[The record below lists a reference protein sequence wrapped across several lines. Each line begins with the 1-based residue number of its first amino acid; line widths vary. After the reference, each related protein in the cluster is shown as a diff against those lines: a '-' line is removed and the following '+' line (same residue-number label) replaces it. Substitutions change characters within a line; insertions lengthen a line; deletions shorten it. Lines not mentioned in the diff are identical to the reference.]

1 MRAETLNTL
10 TDEYDN
16 AECDGSACGFDLIA
30 RQMRSRL
37 QMAGLKATPQ
47 RLALCSL
54 LFIAGDRHMTAE
66 ILDREAKAMDLPLT
80 PKAIKATLREFVGV
94 QLLREIALYGET
106 IWYDTNTGP
115 HFHFYD
121 EDAKLLFD
129 MPETMIPHLNLPELA
144 DIEFI
149 GVDLIVRIRRKHD
162 GERQA

>member
-1 MRAETLNTL
+1 MRTETLSTVNKECEN
-10 TDEYDN
+10 D
-16 AECDGSACGFDLIA
+16 ECDGSACGFDLIA
-30 RQMRSRL
+30 RQMRATL
-37 QMAGLKATPQ
+37 QMAGVKATPQ

-80 PKAIKATLREFVGV
+80 PKGIKTMLREFVGAG
-94 QLLREIALYGET
+94 LLREIALYGET

-129 MPETMIPHLNLPELA
+129 MPEAMIPRLNLPELA
-144 DIEFI
+144 DIELI
-149 GVDLIVRIRRKHD
+149 GVDLIVRIRRKRD
-162 GERQA
+162 GDRQM